1 MMHLATLLASSTTS
15 TTTAAAHKSGTSLL
29 DPIAKPIA
37 WVLALIYSVIPNYG
51 VSIIALSI
59 IWMAIISPLTLKSTR
74 SMLAMQKLQPQLK
87 KLQEQHKNDKQ
98 AFAQAQMDLF
108 REHQVSPFGSC
119 LPMLLPLPVFFAL
132 FRVLEGL
139 GRTTPK
145 YLSPNTRMYK
155 DIVASHGNL
164 YAFGMNLSKNAFS
177 PHSSVWAALPY
188 WILVVVMGVTGYLQ
202 SAQMMSRNPNA
213 AQNPQMRM
221 MKYLPLAFT
230 VIFIRFPAGV
240 LLYYAT
246 SNICRIVQQDLMYRF
261 DPKVKALVAQEVIE
275 VEELTEEIDQQQAD
289 RQRGVDAARRSLSRV
304 RLLHRAGRRVG
315 EVVSATSWPRPP
327 NNRRNRHHRNRHHR
341 SRPPPAHLEGRRRRG
356 LRRRTARAPVA
367 PAPTGRPAM
376 RRLRTGKRAGVGRG
390 HRPTASAE
398 RASRPRSRPL
408 EDIKPIGSGGGDRGS
423 TWNGL
428 KQPVEL
434 CRKPRRPR
442 WMSSA
447 STRRTPSSTSWRSRA
462 PDCSGASGVRL
473 GSGPG
478 SDRRRR
484 ELRTIGEIEG
494 AGTGPTAPRPMPGPG
509 QRTAHRRRLPSPSR
523 RP

>member
-1 MMHLATLLASSTTS
+1 
-15 TTTAAAHKSGTSLL
+15 
-29 DPIAKPIA
+29 
-37 WVLALIYSVIPNYG
+37 
-51 VSIIALSI
+51 
-59 IWMAIISPLTLKSTR
+59 
-74 SMLAMQKLQPQLK
+74 MQKLQPQLK

-275 VEELTEEIDQQQAD
+275 VEELTEEIDHQQAD
-289 RQRGVDAARRSLSRV
+289 RQRG
-304 RLLHRAGRRVG
+304 GRRG
-315 EVVSATSWPRPP
+315 TSKPAESPP
-327 NNRRNRHHRNRHHR
+327 ASSGGSTSGR
-341 SRPPPAHLEGRRRRG
+341 SRFREILAQATEQQKKPPPPKPPPPKPAATGPPGGQAAEGSSPSNGSGTGSTSSNGTPSDAPATNGQAGGGRTGASPNGQRRARKPPPKSTPGGHKTNRKRRG
-356 LRRRTARAPVA
+356 
-367 PAPTGRPAM
+367 
-376 RRLRTGKRAGVGRG
+376 K
-390 HRPTASAE
+390 
-398 RASRPRSRPL
+398 
-408 EDIKPIGSGGGDRGS
+408 
-423 TWNGL
+423 
-428 KQPVEL
+428 
-434 CRKPRRPR
+434 
-442 WMSSA
+442 
-447 STRRTPSSTSWRSRA
+447 
-462 PDCSGASGVRL
+462 
-473 GSGPG
+473 
-478 SDRRRR
+478 
-484 ELRTIGEIEG
+484 
-494 AGTGPTAPRPMPGPG
+494 
-509 QRTAHRRRLPSPSR
+509 
-523 RP
+523 